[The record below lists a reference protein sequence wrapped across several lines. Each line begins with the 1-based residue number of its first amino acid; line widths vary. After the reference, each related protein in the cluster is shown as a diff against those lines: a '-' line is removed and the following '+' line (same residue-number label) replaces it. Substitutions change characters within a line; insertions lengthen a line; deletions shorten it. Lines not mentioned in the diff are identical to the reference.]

1 MSVRGKIFP
10 EYWVDCHACRSARAC
25 GENARPKAAA
35 SETATQRQHE
45 KELTAKQIPLLD
57 LMDAL
62 NKHSGALKAWMDNPK
77 PPDTQG
83 GFLVGRDVRLHDFTP
98 LDTWVR
104 VWNIL
109 CAAEQAAEDLLKSG
123 KH

>member
-1 MSVRGKIFP
+1 MKT
-10 EYWVDCHACRSARAC
+10 EA
-25 GENARPKAAA
+25 
-35 SETATQRQHE
+35 QRQHE

-62 NKHSGALKAWMDNPK
+62 NKHGDALKAWMDNPV

-98 LDTWVR
+98 LDTWVK

-109 CAAEQAAEDLLKSG
+109 RAAEQHAEDLHKSTT
-123 KH
+123 